1 MQWPKPMAIGKN
13 AKKRAARRAFHNAPD
28 SEAVKIPYA
37 IHVIIH
43 RDGKPEKIIFTSL
56 TAFKAYRA
64 EFMQRNPQG
73 ILTLVSDTDTVDDSK
88 GKANRTRVINKGI
101 GQNWDRVK
109 KPLPA
114 PSRRRYATD
123 GFK

>member
-1 MQWPKPMAIGKN
+1 MAVGKN

-28 SEAVKIPYA
+28 SEAGKIPYA
-37 IHVIIH
+37 IHVIVH

-64 EFMQRNPQG
+64 EFIQRNPQG

-88 GKANRTRVINKGI
+88 GKANRARVINKGI
-101 GQNWDRVK
+101 GQNWDRVS

-114 PSRRRYATD
+114 PSKQRYAID

>member
-1 MQWPKPMAIGKN
+1 MAMGKN
-13 AKKRAARRAFHNAPD
+13 ARKRAARLAFHNAPD
-28 SEAVKIPYA
+28 SEAGKIPYA

-64 EFMQRNPQG
+64 EFIQRNPKG

-88 GKANRTRVINKGI
+88 GKANRARVINKGI
-101 GQNWDRVK
+101 GQNWDRVS

-114 PSRRRYATD
+114 PSKQRYAID